1 MSKDTLITSYIF
13 TFAILMTVMTNS
25 CQYFY
30 MHMPKKVDCWG
41 RWGPFVLLSCSTI
54 LLLISPLKNLVVN
67 ICMLSF
73 RVNGFDSTIETA
85 LDLAYLPV
93 FSTRLMQFYTTMA
106 YVLMA
111 WATIMQVDL
120 AGKLQAMRKSN
131 KAGFQAGG

>member
-1 MSKDTLITSYIF
+1 
-13 TFAILMTVMTNS
+13 
-25 CQYFY
+25 
-30 MHMPKKVDCWG
+30 
-41 RWGPFVLLSCSTI
+41 
-54 LLLISPLKNLVVN
+54 
-67 ICMLSF
+67 MLSF

-120 AGKLQAMRKSN
+120 AGKLQALKGSR